1 MPRSFLVKKHFNSSK
16 KPNYS
21 ELDTHTVIISPY
33 LYDSYPVPIIPQP
46 EILSSVA
53 YNPITVW
60 TTTGLLPSPLPND
73 LSPLSGYPSSLG
85 RVSPPPASDTSSK
98 DHSERFRPL
107 AMKKRESSRSFPT
120 LMQSKLKSFSAV
132 YAARPIQLSLGW
144 PNISSCTV
152 MPSLG
157 NHSAASTVTRSMSAW
172 ERLRCTSGP
181 THYLVSARS
190 AARLSLDPGCFKD
203 TFELTL
209 ERSRF
214 PVLTATG
221 LLQTDPI

>member
-1 MPRSFLVKKHFNSSK
+1 MTSLHF
-16 KPNYS
+16 
-21 ELDTHTVIISPY
+21 LDTPHLWEESAH
-33 LYDSYPVPIIPQP
+33 LH
-46 EILSSVA
+46 
-53 YNPITVW
+53 
-60 TTTGLLPSPLPND
+60 LLT
-73 LSPLSGYPSSLG
+73 
-85 RVSPPPASDTSSK
+85 PPPKITAVQK
-98 DHSERFRPL
+98 APL
-107 AMKKRESSRSFPT
+107 AMKKRESSQSFQT
-120 LMQSKLKSFSAV
+120 LMQSKLKSSSAV
-132 YAARPIQLSLGW
+132 YATRPIQLSPGW

-157 NHSAASTVTRSMSAW
+157 NRSAASTVTRSMSAW

-190 AARLSLDPGCFKD
+190 AARLSLDPGYFKD
-203 TFELTL
+203 TLELTL